1 MPRVEDAPGSISEV
15 DVVGSVQ
22 WRGRVRG
29 ESSGG
34 GFGGAF
40 RQCHNAH
47 WDMARERVWTNLAI
61 GQHAL
66 RRGSPSDA
74 RLVVASQRGGL
85 ASKQATGA
93 CSAGCCVLVGV
104 GVVLGGPSP
113 TDSAVIRSALR
124 KKLSP
129 AKLFFLFC
137 LGSPPPPAPEPA
149 LACHKLL
156 PERASTWA
164 TAAI

>member
-1 MPRVEDAPGSISEV
+1 MPRVEDALGSISEV

-47 WDMARERVWTNLAI
+47 WEMARERVWTNLAI
-61 GQHAL
+61 GQHAV
-66 RRGSPSDA
+66 RRGSRSDA

-85 ASKQATGA
+85 ASKQATDRT
-93 CSAGCCVLVGV
+93 LQ
-104 GVVLGGPSP
+104 
-113 TDSAVIRSALR
+113 RW
-124 KKLSP
+124 
-129 AKLFFLFC
+129 
-137 LGSPPPPAPEPA
+137 
-149 LACHKLL
+149 LL
-156 PERASTWA
+156 CFSGRWGRPRGTVAH
-164 TAAI
+164 